1 MEKELNREKYESVI
15 VFHPTLEEAALNAE
29 ISKIDDVIKAHSGSI
44 TKQDIWGKRQL
55 AYKISKQEYGVYV
68 CLVYEAKT
76 SIITELDRYLRIN
89 ESVLRFLNV
98 KKDKFAPDFLAT
110 RARLLDSEVDGLDP
124 LPEEDF
130 GVPLDA

>member
-1 MEKELNREKYESVI
+1 MEKELNQGKYESVI
-15 VFHPTLEEAALNAE
+15 VFHPTLEEPALNAE
-29 ISKIDDVIKAHSGSI
+29 ISKIEDVIKSHAGSI

-55 AYKISKQEYGVYV
+55 AYKISKQEYGNYV

-76 SIITELDRYLRIN
+76 SIVTELDRYLRIN

-98 KKDKFAPDFLAT
+98 KKDKFAPDFLS
-110 RARLLDSEVDGLDP
+110 RPRLLDSEIDGLDP

-130 GVPLDA
+130 GVPIDA